1 MEISGSYKFNATPDV
16 VWAVLMDPTIIS
28 ACIPGCDAL
37 EPEGENRFRA
47 RLTVALTA
55 IVGTYDGTI
64 EVSDL
69 VPGSSYRLTAEG
81 RGKQGFVKGSSFVSL
96 HADGAATIVY
106 VTSTVRTGGTIAR
119 LGQRLVGS
127 VSKVMMD
134 RFFGCLQSKIETTV

>member
-1 MEISGSYKFNATPDV
+1 MEISGTYRFNATPDV
-16 VWAVLMDPTIIS
+16 VWAVLMDPTII
-28 ACIPGCDAL
+28 ATCIPGCDAL
-37 EPEGENRFRA
+37 EPDGENRFRA

-55 IVGTYDGTI
+55 IVGTYDGTV

-81 RGKQGFVKGSSFVSL
+81 RGKQGFVKGSSLVSL

-106 VTSTVRTGGTIAR
+106 VASTVRTGGTIAR